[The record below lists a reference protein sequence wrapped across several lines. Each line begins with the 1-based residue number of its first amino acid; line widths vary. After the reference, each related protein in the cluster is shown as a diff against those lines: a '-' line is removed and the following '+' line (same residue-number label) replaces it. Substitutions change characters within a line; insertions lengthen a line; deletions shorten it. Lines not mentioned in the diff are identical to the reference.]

1 MAKRNGYALLAAL
14 AAVVVL
20 VSTAIFVSAG
30 GRASGGSDDSSR
42 RPGEQQGGAAPAV
55 TGNWV
60 GTWAASAAAPEPNTL
75 NGWTG
80 MSIRNVVH
88 TSIGG
93 TAARVRLSNLFGTRP
108 LVISHAT
115 IALASAPSS
124 PTAEPGTMHRL
135 TFSGR
140 TTVRIPAGRHV
151 VSDAARLTVP
161 PTADLLV
168 TTYSPSPSGPAT
180 YHPTARQTSYVA
192 KGDRAGDMAGTAY
205 TGQSPYWR
213 YVTAVDVR
221 NSEAQGAVVTLGDS
235 ITDGVTSTTGANRRW
250 PDFLAQ
256 RLRDEQ
262 GAPYYGVLNEG
273 ISGNRILVDG
283 SGPSGLSRIDRDVLS
298 HSGVRAVV
306 IQLGVND
313 ILRLPHQL
321 DADRIVE
328 GLRQL
333 TQKAHGRGLKVV
345 GGTLMPFGGHRGFS
359 ERTEAT
365 RQQVNAQIRAGG
377 VFDAVVDF
385 DEALRD
391 PSAPHRLLPEYDSG
405 DHLHPSDEGYRAM
418 AHALDLDMLKGS
430 APAKL

>member
-1 MAKRNGYALLAAL
+1 
-14 AAVVVL
+14 
-20 VSTAIFVSAG
+20 
-30 GRASGGSDDSSR
+30 
-42 RPGEQQGGAAPAV
+42 
-55 TGNWV
+55 
-60 GTWAASAAAPEPNTL
+60 
-75 NGWTG
+75 
-80 MSIRNVVH
+80 
-88 TSIGG
+88 
-93 TAARVRLSNLFGTRP
+93 
-108 LVISHAT
+108 
-115 IALASAPSS
+115 
-124 PTAEPGTMHRL
+124 
-135 TFSGR
+135 
-140 TTVRIPAGRHV
+140 
-151 VSDAARLTVP
+151 
-161 PTADLLV
+161 
-168 TTYSPSPSGPAT
+168 
-180 YHPTARQTSYVA
+180 
-192 KGDRAGDMAGTAY
+192 
-205 TGQSPYWR
+205 
-213 YVTAVDVR
+213 
-221 NSEAQGAVVTLGDS
+221 
-235 ITDGVTSTTGANRRW
+235 ANRRW